1 MKYIFHAQIGLATTF
16 SYRPIGSRAHPS
28 MDAGSATPR
37 QRGEGEVMDF
47 ELPEEYRA
55 FRDMVRKW
63 VDNEVPKAWARD
75 LEKDEHNYPFA
86 LWDKFTEAGFHG
98 IGIAEEYDGQ
108 GGDVVMQMLLARE
121 LARSLG
127 GLAWIWGIT
136 SFAGS
141 KSIGLYGSPEQKAK
155 YLPLI
160 ATGQLKAAIAF
171 TEPSGGTDL
180 LGAMATTAERVD
192 GGWVLNGEKIWSS
205 SAHVAD
211 YLLVIARSD
220 ANAEKRHQGLT
231 LFWVPTKTDG
241 VKITPLAKLGMRS
254 MGSCSIHFD
263 DVFVADADV
272 LGEPH
277 KAWYMLLP
285 TLNNERIMVGAFCLG
300 VIDGVL
306 EDAVEY
312 MQQRKAFGG
321 IIGRFQAL
329 QHYVADIATMQKTT
343 ELMLHFCADK
353 QARGEN
359 VGVEAN
365 MLKLLAS
372 ENANKAADLGIQIL
386 GGMGY
391 SAETDMQRYW
401 RDSRLWRIGPITNE
415 MVRNAIAESLGLP
428 RSF

>member
-1 MKYIFHAQIGLATTF
+1 
-16 SYRPIGSRAHPS
+16 
-28 MDAGSATPR
+28 
-37 QRGEGEVMDF
+37 MDF
-47 ELPEEYRA
+47 DLPEEYRS
-55 FRDMVRKW
+55 FRDMVRRW
-63 VDNEVPKAWARD
+63 VDAEAPKAWARE
-75 LEKDEHNYPFA
+75 LERDEHAYPFA

-98 IGIAEEYDGQ
+98 VGIAEEYQGQ
-108 GGDVVMQMLLARE
+108 GGDVLMQMLLARE

-160 ATGQLKAAIAF
+160 ATGKLKAAIAF
-171 TEPSGGTDL
+171 TEPAGGTDL
-180 LGAMATTAERVD
+180 LGAMTTTAERVE
-192 GGWVLNGEKIWSS
+192 GGWALSGEKIWSS

-220 ANAEKRHQGLT
+220 KSAEKKHQGLT
-231 LFWVPTKTDG
+231 LFWVPTKTPG
-241 VKITPLAKLGMRS
+241 VTITSLAKLGMRS

-263 DVFVADADV
+263 NAFVADADV

-277 KAWYMLLP
+277 KAWHMLLP

-306 EDAVEY
+306 EDAVAY
-312 MQQRKAFGG
+312 MLQRKAFGG
-321 IIGRFQAL
+321 VIGRFQSL

-353 QARGEN
+353 QARGEQ

-365 MLKLLAS
+365 MLKLMAS
-372 ENANKAADLGIQIL
+372 ENANAAADLGIQIL

-415 MVRNAIAESLGLP
+415 MVRNGIAESLGLP